1 MIGTMAQPNQQ
12 YDFSKLD
19 DLKVQ
24 AMLFDMEVDLE
35 AFDLVAKRKDDRP
48 GWQIR
53 WNDKRNQGDFDE
65 YTDIDQE

>member
-1 MIGTMAQPNQQ
+1 MAQPNQQ

-35 AFDLVAKRKDDRP
+35 AFDLVAKKQDDRP
-48 GWQIR
+48 EWQIR
-53 WNDKRNQGDFDE
+53 WNDKRDQGDFDE
-65 YTDIDQE
+65 YFDIDR